1 MKYFLTTLLVTISLT
16 LNAQN
21 IEISLKNRNE
31 KELKAEAQLQRIIE
45 TYKSDINTW
54 IFTTKVEI
62 NENTIPFSHPVLTLN
77 CNYLNDD
84 LKQLSNFL
92 HEQFHW
98 LEEAKKELREKAI
111 SEFKEIYPDVP
122 VKGKEGARNEYST
135 YLHLIVCDLEFQ
147 AMTEVVGEQMA
158 RHILSEWKHYRW
170 IYNKV
175 LNDKRVREVNT
186 KYGFNILN

>member
-1 MKYFLTTLLVTISLT
+1 MKYLLATILVTISLT
-16 LNAQN
+16 LCAQN
-21 IEISLKNRNE
+21 IEIGLKNGSE
-31 KELKAEAQLQRIIE
+31 KELKAKEQLQRIIK

-54 IFTTKVEI
+54 IYTTKVEI
-62 NENTIPFSHPVLTLN
+62 DENTIPFSHPILTLN
-77 CNYLNDD
+77 CNYLDDD

-111 SEFKEIYPDVP
+111 SEFIQTYTDVP
-122 VKGKEGARNEYST
+122 VKGREGARNEYST

-147 AMTEVVGEQMA
+147 AMTEVVGEQKA
-158 RHILSEWKHYRW
+158 RQILSDWNHYRW

-175 LNDKRVREVNT
+175 LNDKRIREINT
-186 KYGFNILN
+186 KYGFTILP

>member
-111 SEFKEIYPDVP
+111 SEFKEIFPDVP